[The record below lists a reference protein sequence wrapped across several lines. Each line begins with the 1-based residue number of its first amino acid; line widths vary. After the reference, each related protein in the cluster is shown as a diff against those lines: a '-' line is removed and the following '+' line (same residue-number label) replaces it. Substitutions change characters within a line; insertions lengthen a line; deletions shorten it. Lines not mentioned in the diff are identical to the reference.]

1 MGLRSSTVSS
11 HVAHPQRAGGGGG
24 GGGGRG
30 GDGDE
35 GTARWL
41 PSIAKVLYSPF

>member
-24 GGGGRG
+24 GGGRG

-35 GTARWL
+35 GTARGL